1 MALPKIIFFD
11 LGKVLLD
18 YDFTVAAR
26 RLNALTGLDGM
37 AIMNATLAEKTPVC
51 EAIETDQIS
60 SEDLYQWV
68 RENFGLTISRD
79 AFEKAHRD
87 IFTVWP
93 DSLELVKD
101 LKAAGFRLGVLSNIC
116 QVHWDFC
123 LENYPE
129 VFGHFDL
136 PLASV
141 ILKARK
147 PNPEIYERAAQRAG
161 VGLNEI
167 VFFDDR
173 TENVQAACDLGI
185 DGILF
190 TDAHQARLDLQKRGI
205 L

>member
-26 RLNALTGLDGM
+26 RLNALIGLDGM
-37 AIMNATLAEKTPVC
+37 AIMNAPLAEKTPVC

-68 RENFGLTISRD
+68 RENFGMTISRD

-101 LKAAGFRLGVLSNIC
+101 LKAAGLRLGVLSNIC
-116 QVHWDFC
+116 QVPWDFC

-129 VFGHFDL
+129 VFGLFDL

-141 ILKARK
+141 LLKARK
-147 PNPEIYERAAQRAG
+147 PYPEIYERAAQRAG
-161 VGLNEI
+161 VRLNEI

-190 TDAHQARLDLQKRGI
+190 TDAKQARLDLQKRGI